1 MSHHRHSLS
10 ITSRLFPSTDL
21 SAFISILAARVFY
34 AVNWFNVAAIFP
46 LLILDFEKHDI
57 GLLGSIS
64 TAFFIGVGLLQVP
77 AGILAARYS
86 ARTAAIFGIALS
98 SSAAL
103 LCGFITDESQL
114 ILLRFVVG
122 AGMAFFFSS
131 GIVLIAKHAVAI
143 GNNGVSSKTR
153 DKKKSPGFAIGLM
166 NAAHSG
172 GGILGLF
179 GWIVIAQMFGWRTS
193 LVLGGAI
200 GIATAMLMI
209 ISIPLLSSS
218 SSSSSSSRPSRSGPQ
233 DTTEEKTRS
242 ADAKDN
248 VTAEPKNDSN
258 GSSDDNNNN
267 NNNDSYS
274 ESRRVEDPDVFNYSP
289 SSSAAEGQPGHTD
302 GSRRWPPVSEVW
314 AVLSN
319 PRLVALGLVL
329 TGVQASWALL
339 LTFAVVY
346 LQSLNVQLEGTGI
359 IASMTLVSAIV
370 SAPLIGGF
378 YDRMKVKD
386 SRKILLLC
394 GVGISVAL
402 AAMSVQILPVI
413 IIAIIAIG
421 LFSGGAFTVVYAKA
435 RAIRVPTRTKV
446 LGDDDN
452 NDNANDNDN
461 DNDDDKGAF
470 YNSSALNVAWVNG
483 LSLIGVL
490 WMPLAFSLAVRYDGG
505 VGGGGYPNA
514 WLLSTV
520 LAALFVFIPLKKVG
534 K

>member
-143 GNNGVSSKTR
+143 GNSGVSSRTR
-153 DKKKSPGFAIGLM
+153 DNKKKKSSGFAIGLM

-200 GIATAMLMI
+200 GIATAMLMV

-218 SSSSSSSRPSRSGPQ
+218 SSSSTSRSGPQ

-242 ADAKDN
+242 VDAKDN
-248 VTAEPKNDSN
+248 ATAEPKNDSN
-258 GSSDDNNNN
+258 GSSDDNKRNNN
-267 NNNDSYS
+267 NKNDSYS
-274 ESRRVEDPDVFNYSP
+274 ESRREEEDSDVFNYSP

-346 LQSLNVQLEGTGI
+346 LQSLNVRLEGTGI

-402 AAMSVQILPVI
+402 AAMSIQILPVI

-421 LFSGGAFTVVYAKA
+421 FFSAGAFTVVYAEA
-435 RAIRVPTRTKV
+435 RAIRVPIRSIGH
-446 LGDDDN
+446 GDDDN
-452 NDNANDNDN
+452 NDNDNAN
-461 DNDDDKGAF
+461 DNDDDKGGF

-514 WLLSTV
+514 WLLSAV

>member
-1 MSHHRHSLS
+1 MSHHRHSPS

-64 TAFFIGVGLLQVP
+64 AAFFIGVGLFQVP

-103 LCGFITDESQL
+103 LCGFITDEFQL

-143 GNNGVSSKTR
+143 GNSGVSSRTC

-200 GIATAMLMI
+200 GIATALLMI

-218 SSSSSSSRPSRSGPQ
+218 SSSSSSSSTSRSGPQ

-258 GSSDDNNNN
+258 GSSDDNKNKNNN
-267 NNNDSYS
+267 KNDSYS
-274 ESRRVEDPDVFNYSP
+274 ESRREEDPDVFDYSP
-289 SSSAAEGQPGHTD
+289 SSSAAEGQSGHAD

-402 AAMSVQILPVI
+402 AAMSIQILSVI

-421 LFSGGAFTVVYAKA
+421 FFSGGAFTVVYAKA
-435 RAIRVPTRTKV
+435 RAIRVPVRGIDH
-446 LGDDDN
+446 GDDEN
-452 NDNANDNDN
+452 NDNDN
-461 DNDDDKGAF
+461 DNDDEKGAF

-490 WMPLAFSLAVRYDGG
+490 WMPLAFSLAVRDDGG

-514 WLLSTV
+514 WLLSAV
-520 LAALFVFIPLKKVG
+520 LAALFVFLPLKRVG

>member
-1 MSHHRHSLS
+1 MSHHRHSPS
-10 ITSRLFPSTDL
+10 TTSRLLPSNDL
-21 SAFISILAARVFY
+21 SASISILAARVFY

-64 TAFFIGVGLLQVP
+64 AAFFIGVGLLQVP

-86 ARTAAIFGIALS
+86 ARTAAIFGMALS

-143 GNNGVSSKTR
+143 GNSGVSSSRTR
-153 DKKKSPGFAIGLM
+153 DNKKNKSSGFAIGLM

-200 GIATAMLMI
+200 GIATALLMI

-218 SSSSSSSRPSRSGPQ
+218 SSSSSSSSASRSGPQ

-242 ADAKDN
+242 ADAKDTA
-248 VTAEPKNDSN
+248 TAEPKNDSN
-258 GSSDDNNNN
+258 GSSDDKKNN

-274 ESRRVEDPDVFNYSP
+274 ESRREEDSDVFNYSP

-346 LQSLNVQLEGTGI
+346 LQSLNVQLAGTGI

-402 AAMSVQILPVI
+402 AAMSIQILPVI

-421 LFSGGAFTVVYAKA
+421 FFSGGAFTVVYAKA
-435 RAIRVPTRTKV
+435 RAIRVPIRSI
-446 LGDDDN
+446 DHDDN
-452 NDNANDNDN
+452 NSNDN
-461 DNDDDKGAF
+461 DNDDDKDAF

-514 WLLSTV
+514 WLLSAV
-520 LAALFVFIPLKKVG
+520 LAALFVCIPLKRVG

>member
-1 MSHHRHSLS
+1 
-10 ITSRLFPSTDL
+10 
-21 SAFISILAARVFY
+21 
-34 AVNWFNVAAIFP
+34 
-46 LLILDFEKHDI
+46 
-57 GLLGSIS
+57 
-64 TAFFIGVGLLQVP
+64 
-77 AGILAARYS
+77 
-86 ARTAAIFGIALS
+86 
-98 SSAAL
+98 
-103 LCGFITDESQL
+103 
-114 ILLRFVVG
+114 
-122 AGMAFFFSS
+122 
-131 GIVLIAKHAVAI
+131 
-143 GNNGVSSKTR
+143 
-153 DKKKSPGFAIGLM
+153 
-166 NAAHSG
+166 
-172 GGILGLF
+172 
-179 GWIVIAQMFGWRTS
+179 
-193 LVLGGAI
+193 
-200 GIATAMLMI
+200 
-209 ISIPLLSSS
+209 LSSS
-218 SSSSSSSRPSRSGPQ
+218 SSSSSSSRPSRGGPQ

-248 VTAEPKNDSN
+248 VIAEPRNDSD
-258 GSSDDNNNN
+258 GSSDDNKNNN
-267 NNNDSYS
+267 NNSNDSYS
-274 ESRRVEDPDVFNYSP
+274 ESRREEDPDVFDYSP
-289 SSSAAEGQPGHTD
+289 SSSAAEGQPGHTG

-346 LQSLNVQLEGTGI
+346 LQSLNVRLEGTGI

-394 GVGISVAL
+394 GVGISVGL

-421 LFSGGAFTVVYAKA
+421 FFSGGAFTLVYAKA

-446 LGDDDN
+446 HGDDDN
-452 NDNANDNDN
+452 HDNANDND
-461 DNDDDKGAF
+461 DDDDKSAF

-490 WMPLAFSLAVRYDGG
+490 WMPLAFSLAVRSDGG

-514 WLLSTV
+514 WLLSAV